1 MEHYVTL
8 FNSLFLPQGLALHM
22 SMERHIKQYVLWI
35 LCVDD
40 IAYEVLDKL
49 QLPNVRLLNLRLL
62 ETTELKNIK
71 SSRNIGEYCWTLT
84 PYAPRFVFEA
94 DQGVSR
100 VTYLD
105 ADLWFKESPSIIFKE
120 LEDSKKNVLITEH
133 GYAPEYDQ
141 SVSSGKYCVQFI
153 TFEKNNGEEVRKWW
167 EEKCTEWCFDRI
179 EDGKFGDQKY
189 LDDWPDRFSKKV
201 HVLLN
206 KGLTLAPWNAC
217 RYPYGNAVFYHFH
230 GLRIISPNK
239 ISVGNYYLPKALY
252 NNVYLPYFADL
263 KNALKILKKNGA
275 EFRSQNKRLSIH
287 RKIYRTILKIRT
299 SIQNLTTSGDVSW

>member
-40 IAYEVLDKL
+40 VTYEFLDKL

-62 ETTELKNIK
+62 ETIELKNIK
-71 SSRNIGEYCWTLT
+71 SSRNVGEYCWTLT

-94 DQGVSR
+94 DQCVSR

-105 ADLWFKESPSIIFKE
+105 ADLWFKESPSVIFKE
-120 LEDSKKNVLITEH
+120 FEDSEKNVLITDH

-153 TFEKNNGEEVRKWW
+153 TFEKNGGEEVRKWW

-179 EDGKFGDQKY
+179 EDGRFGDQKY

-201 HVLLN
+201 HVLFN

-230 GLRIISPNK
+230 GLRIISPKK
-239 ISVGNYYLPKALY
+239 ISVGDYYLPKPLY
-252 NNVYLPYFADL
+252 NNVYLPYFSDL
-263 KNALKILKKNGA
+263 KNALKILKKHGA
-275 EFRSQNKRLSIH
+275 VFRSQNKRLSIH
-287 RKIYRTILKIRT
+287 RKIYRTILKIRS